1 MVALLEPGARWSI
14 APLRSGTTQWPGCS
28 TGLDYA
34 ETKMSQKKLALYNS
48 DACWFCARVRQ
59 TIEHLGLEIEIR
71 DAAGDAGHRAELV
84 RGGGKFQ
91 VPCLRIEDPQ
101 GGIRW
106 MYESADICRYLEGLP
121 A

>member
-1 MVALLEPGARWSI
+1 
-14 APLRSGTTQWPGCS
+14 
-28 TGLDYA
+28 
-34 ETKMSQKKLALYNS
+34 MSQTKLALYNS

-59 TIEHLGLEIEIR
+59 TIDKLGLEIEIR

-91 VPCLRIEDPQ
+91 VPCLRIEDAQ
-101 GGIRW
+101 GAVRW
-106 MYESADICRYLEGLP
+106 MYESADICRYLESLP